1 MEDEQD
7 IDESAIKR
15 IAAYLER
22 EEQAV
27 SSALHALYGEMPNWI
42 PAPSIERARR
52 TVQKLINDGFSSEG
66 ICQRVAEAEKDN
78 LTFPGIVTDPGA
90 FAQSVYELA
99 HLRYAISLG
108 KSKGL
113 RVLAGDQAEHGQRF
127 KDGRKPGSGGP
138 IRKAIA
144 KLLAKNPTMKN
155 PDLWGAIKKK
165 PPKGWSAEEPRYFN
179 FEPELL
185 GPNPETDH
193 MSYRRFCTVCG
204 EERRKV
210 KGRITG

>member
-1 MEDEQD
+1 MDDEQD

-15 IAAYLER
+15 FAAYLER

-27 SSALHALYGEMPNWI
+27 SSVLHTLYDEMPNWI

-66 ICQRVAEAEKDN
+66 ISQRVAEAEKGR
-78 LTFPGIVTDPGA
+78 LTVPGIVTDPSA

-113 RVLAGDQAEHGQRF
+113 RALAGDQAEHGQLF

-144 KLLAKNPTMKN
+144 KLLAKAPTMRN
-155 PDLWGAIKKK
+155 PDLWEAIKNK
-165 PPKGWSAEEPRYFN
+165 PPKGWQAYESAR
-179 FEPELL
+179 L
-185 GPNPETDH
+185 GKYLEGPTTKKE
-193 MSYRRFCTVCG
+193 MGYGRFCTVCG
-204 EERRKV
+204 QERKKV
-210 KGRITG
+210 KGKITG